1 MRPCRETG
9 VSVCNYFVVRKIE
22 DYLSDREVIVSEYAL
37 LIVGAVL
44 VNNFVLSRILGICPF
59 LGVSKKMGTALG
71 MGGAV
76 IFVMTLAGFV
86 TSVIQ
91 HLLLKRLGME
101 YVQTIGFILVIAALV
116 QIVEVLLQRFSET
129 LYRALGIF
137 LPLIT
142 TNCAVLGS
150 AIICAQGNYGIVK
163 STVFCCASGIGFA
176 LALVLFSSVRERLEL
191 SRIPKS
197 LQGPSIALIT
207 AGIMAMAFSGF
218 TGLAG

>member
-1 MRPCRETG
+1 M
-9 VSVCNYFVVRKIE
+9 
-22 DYLSDREVIVSEYAL
+22 SEYAL

-59 LGVSKKMGTALG
+59 LGVSKKMGTARG
-71 MGGAV
+71 MGAAV
-76 IFVMTLAGFV
+76 IFVMTLSGFV
-86 TSVIQ
+86 TSLINEY
-91 HLLLKRLGME
+91 LLKRFKME
-101 YVQTIGFILVIAALV
+101 YLETIVFILVIAVLV

-150 AIICAQGNYGIVK
+150 ALICSEGHYGVIK
-163 STVFCCASGIGFA
+163 STVFCCASGVGFA
-176 LALVLFSSVRERLEL
+176 LALMLFASVRERLEL

-218 TGLAG
+218 AGLAG